1 MVAMMKNWQFY
12 AIQSNL
18 MIVAS
23 LAATSTVAKAVFMVL
38 AILYLVMQF
47 LAYKAESNIDTY
59 RITKP

>member
-1 MVAMMKNWQFY
+1 MMKNWQFY
-12 AIQSNL
+12 AILSNL

-23 LAATSTVAKAVFMVL
+23 LAATIVWTKAIFMFL
-38 AILYLVMQF
+38 AVLYLIMQF